1 MRGKKSR
8 KLTIRDFIKSDDP
21 ISSTITKKVIE
32 FGEELSELDF
42 KESFNPESKL
52 DWAKLSKHIIAMA
65 NTRGGYI
72 VLGVN
77 DNYRPVGMPKEILN
91 SIDTA
96 TLHSKVNRFIE
107 PEIEE
112 IRYRVVK
119 HKNKSFGI
127 IFVPKS
133 SDRTHVIKRNYDCQ
147 GEEKNK
153 VTHVLSKGHI
163 LVRHGAKS
171 EPLNAN
177 DLRRIINERLKEYR
191 DFLTAGI
198 RKISSAKIPS
208 EVIIA
213 PKEKS
218 ALKVRITK
226 DKNAPQVRGIIDR
239 EKCTSLQE
247 ELYCSIKTWKTS
259 PESLLTISQ
268 LAKIY
273 AERENLEIDEEL
285 AEFIFRSSLHRW
297 MPSFYWASKLSKR
310 NLKKVLQSVIERDE
324 HPSARECLK
333 VLLLINKKF
342 AEDKLKYVKNHTHL
356 NGAKNDAIR
365 FLRFLNRK
373 DRYKQIFPTGHY
385 LTYYLENKEKKVKI
399 DDILE
404 GRIDA
409 KELLDKVST
418 EFARNTRNSANKWPL
433 KILDLLVYGLNFIE

>member
-21 ISSTITKKVIE
+21 LSSTITKKVIE

-52 DWAKLSKHIIAMA
+52 DWAKLSKH
-65 NTRGGYI
+65 
-72 VLGVN
+72 
-77 DNYRPVGMPKEILN
+77 RPVGMPRETLD
-91 SIDTA
+91 SIDSA

-112 IRYRVVK
+112 IRYKVIR
-119 HKNKSFGI
+119 HKNKYFGI
-127 IFVPKS
+127 IFVPKN
-133 SDRTHVIKRNYDCQ
+133 SDRTHVIKKNYDNQ
-147 GEEKNK
+147 DKEKKK

-177 DLRRIINERLKEYR
+177 DLRRIINERLKEYK

-213 PKEKS
+213 PKEKGT
-218 ALKVRITK
+218 LKVRVTK
-226 DKNAPQVRGIIDR
+226 DKKAPKVRGVIDR

-268 LAKIY
+268 LAKIC
-273 AERENLEIDEEL
+273 AERDNLDIDEEL

-297 MPSFYWASKLSKR
+297 MPAFYWASKISKR
-310 NLKKVLQSVIERDE
+310 NLKKILQSVIERDE

-342 AEDKLKYVKNHTHL
+342 AEDMLKYVKNHTHL
-356 NGAKNDAIR
+356 DGAKNDAIR
-365 FLRFLNRK
+365 FLRLLKRK
-373 DRYKQIFPTGHY
+373 DRYKQILPKGNY
-385 LTYYLENKEKKVKI
+385 LNYYLENREKKVKI
-399 DDILE
+399 EDILE

-409 KELLDKVST
+409 KDLLDKVST
-418 EFARNTRNSANKWPL
+418 EFARDTKNSANKLSL
-433 KILDLLVYGLNFIE
+433 KILDLLVYGLHFIE